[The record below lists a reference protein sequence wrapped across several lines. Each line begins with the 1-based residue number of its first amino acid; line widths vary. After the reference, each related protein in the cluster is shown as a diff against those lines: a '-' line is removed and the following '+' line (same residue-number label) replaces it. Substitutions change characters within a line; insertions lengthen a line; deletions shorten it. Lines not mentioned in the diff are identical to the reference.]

1 MTIYIQRKRDSY
13 INGYT
18 VGTGVMQTDR
28 DYTQKVVAWFKTME
42 EAIDYAKYL
51 ILHQPVGAYDTI
63 VFGKEEK

>member
-1 MTIYIQRKRDSY
+1 MTIYIQRKVDSY

-18 VGTGVMQTDR
+18 VATGVMHTER
-28 DYTQKVVAWFKTME
+28 DYTQNVVAWFKTME

-51 ILHQPVGAYDTI
+51 ILHQPVGSYDAI